1 MEVFDEL
8 MQLILMVY
16 RLGKSL
22 NSAGEYELN
31 VFQNLIQYLIR
42 ACQEIV
48 KMIRY
53 SSCLDW

>member
-53 SSCLDW
+53 SSCLD